1 MKVRPKKYRK
11 WGPVTCLET
20 GEVYAT
26 SNEAAKAIGLKT
38 SEMVRMSVML
48 GNACKGLHFA
58 DGRLTGDAL
67 EKARK
72 QLEMQARQ
80 NLDRGVPGE
89 YEIGIPVRILKP
101 GLITCMPVPARGVI
115 TNVDIDALHPLTVR
129 TRDGLVYYLRTDEV
143 KLA

>member
-26 SNEAAKAIGLKT
+26 PNEAAKAIGLKT
-38 SEMVRMSVML
+38 SDMVRKSIL
-48 GNACKGLHFA
+48 LERDCKSLHFA
-58 DGRLTGDAL
+58 DGRLTGEDL
-67 EKARK
+67 EKARHE
-72 QLEMQARQ
+72 LEMQARQ
-80 NLDRGVPGE
+80 NLR
-89 YEIGIPVRILKP
+89 RSILKP
-101 GLITCMPVPARGVI
+101 GLITCMPVPARGII

>member
-1 MKVRPKKYRK
+1 MRIRPDRYRN

-20 GEVYAT
+20 GKTYPHP
-26 SNEAAKAIGLKT
+26 SEAARAIGYKT
-38 SEMVRMSVML
+38 GEMVKMSVML
-48 GNACKGLHFA
+48 GKACKGLHFA
-58 DGRLTGDAL
+58 DGRLTGEGL
-67 EKARK
+67 EKARHE
-72 QLEMQARQ
+72 LEMQARQ
-80 NLDRGVPGE
+80 NLRRSVPDE

-101 GLITCMPVPARGVI
+101 GLITCMPVPARGII

>member
-1 MKVRPKKYRK
+1 MRVIQAKHRK

-26 SNEAAKAIGLKT
+26 PNEAAKAIGLKT
-38 SEMVRMSVML
+38 SDMVRVSVRL
-48 GNACKGLHFA
+48 GKACKGLHFA
-58 DGRLTGDAL
+58 DGRLAGEEL
-67 EKARK
+67 EKARHE
-72 QLEMQARQ
+72 LEIQARQ

-115 TNVDIDALHPLTVR
+115 TSVDIGAIHPLTVR
-129 TRDGLVYYLRTDEV
+129 TKSGLVYYLRTDEV
-143 KLA
+143 QLA

>member
-1 MKVRPKKYRK
+1 MQVRPKKYRK

-26 SNEAAKAIGLKT
+26 PNEAAKAIGLIT
-38 SEMVRMSVML
+38 SDMVRKSIL
-48 GNACKGLHFA
+48 LERDCKGLHFA
-58 DGRLTGDAL
+58 DGKLAGDEL
-67 EKARK
+67 EKARHEP
-72 QLEMQARQ
+72 EMKARQ
-80 NLDRGVPGE
+80 NLRRSVPDE

-129 TRDGLVYYLRTDEV
+129 TRGGLVYYLKLEEV
-143 KLA
+143 QLA

>member
-1 MKVRPKKYRK
+1 MRVIQAKRRK

-26 SNEAAKAIGLKT
+26 PNEAAKAIGLKT
-38 SEMVRMSVML
+38 SDMVRKSIL
-48 GNACKGLHFA
+48 LERDCKSLHFV
-58 DGRLTGDAL
+58 DGRLAGDEL
-67 EKARK
+67 EKARHE
-72 QLEMQARQ
+72 LEMKARQ

>member
-26 SNEAAKAIGLKT
+26 PNEAAKAIGLKT
-38 SEMVRMSVML
+38 SAMVRKSIL
-48 GNACKGLHFA
+48 LERDCKSLHFV

-67 EKARK
+67 EKARHE
-72 QLEMQARQ
+72 LEMQARQ
-80 NLDRGVPGE
+80 NLDRGVPSE
-89 YEIGIPVRILKP
+89 YEIGVPVRILKP

-115 TNVDIDALHPLTVR
+115 TSVDIGARHPLTVR
-129 TRDGLVYYLRTDEV
+129 TRDGLFYYLKLEEV
-143 KLA
+143 QLA